1 MKKIVLVLSLI
12 VLAGPAYAAPN
23 RHDQAGAQAGAQAGT
38 LEKKCHE
45 IMANQQVEGEGRS
58 HMAQL
63 QMQRFSNCMMGE
75 PY

>member
-1 MKKIVLVLSLI
+1 MKKIVLVFSLM
-12 VLAGPAYAAPN
+12 VLAGPCYAAPN
-23 RHDQAGAQAGAQAGT
+23 RHDQAGT

>member
-1 MKKIVLVLSLI
+1 MDMKKIVLVLSLI
-12 VLAGPAYAAPN
+12 VLAGPASAAPN
-23 RHDQAGAQAGAQAGT
+23 RHDQAGAQAGT